1 MNRSDYIIEVTEA
14 DFESE
19 VLAYSFK
26 YPVVVD
32 FWAEWC
38 GPCRMLGPILERLA
52 EESKGEFRLAKL
64 NVDDNPNLAVRYG
77 VRSIPYVKAFKD
89 GKVVAEF
96 VGAQPEG
103 RVREFI
109 RGLAPSKDDLLLE
122 KGQSLMEA
130 REWRNAE
137 GVYRQILTESPQNAA
152 ALLGLAKSLL
162 LQNNPGEAES
172 ILANF
177 PASREYAAAQALLP
191 LTRALLEPRNGNLET
206 DNPLEAAYNQALR
219 LVKRGNLPA
228 ALDGLLDILRQD
240 KHYRD
245 GQVRVLILALLELL
259 GEQNPLTRQYR
270 QELAS
275 ALF

>member
-1 MNRSDYIIEVTEA
+1 
-14 DFESE
+14 
-19 VLAYSFK
+19 
-26 YPVVVD
+26 
-32 FWAEWC
+32 
-38 GPCRMLGPILERLA
+38 
-52 EESKGEFRLAKL
+52 
-64 NVDDNPNLAVRYG
+64 
-77 VRSIPYVKAFKD
+77 
-89 GKVVAEF
+89 
-96 VGAQPEG
+96 
-103 RVREFI
+103 
-109 RGLAPSKDDLLLE
+109 
-122 KGQSLMEA
+122 MEA

>member
-14 DFESE
+14 DFENE

-52 EESKGEFRLAKL
+52 EESQGEFRLAKL
-64 NVDDNPNLAVRYG
+64 NVDENQNLAVRYG

-96 VGAQPEG
+96 VGAQPEA
-103 RVREFI
+103 RVREFL
-109 RGLAPSKDDLLLE
+109 RALAPSKSDLLLE
-122 KGQSLMEA
+122 KGESLMADED
-130 REWRNAE
+130 WTNAE
-137 GVYRQILTESPQNAA
+137 GAFRQVLSEAPQNAA
-152 ALLGLAKSLL
+152 ALLGLAKALL
-162 LQNNPGEAES
+162 RKNQISEAER
-172 ILANF
+172 ILASF
-177 PASREYAAAQALLP
+177 PASREYQAAQTLLP
-191 LTRALLEPRNGNLET
+191 LARALLEFQERQST
-206 DNPLEAAYNQALR
+206 SDDPLEAAYIQSLR
-219 LVKRGNLPA
+219 LVRRGNLPA

-240 KHYRD
+240 KRYRE
-245 GQVRVLILALLELL
+245 GLPRQIVLGLLELL
-259 GEQNPLTRQYR
+259 GEHDPLTRQYR